1 MLRARRLVTLWQ
13 RQAAGR
19 AVALASSSSSPASAL
34 TPATSSTATRLCLQT
49 PARFLSAQAAP
60 PAAGALAADREAG
73 ELAAALEACRESGD
87 WRAAL
92 KLLDALD
99 QRGRVDARMYEHAV
113 AACARM
119 GKVDVL
125 PGLLQNM
132 QDDGLQP
139 TTASIDFV
147 VQALMAREDWRA
159 LVDNVAHAVEQRV
172 PLSPAAFQAAMEAC
186 GQVAD
191 AQAVLRIMEHIRETD
206 AEHLTTAHYAAA
218 IRAVG
223 MANRVDLAVQLFTS
237 MEEGSAAL
245 EADAEV
251 FTQLIRAQIVNRALP
266 QALRT
271 FATAD
276 RRGVA
281 AELPESIFTATV
293 DALVKQRDHWQAVR
307 LFEHMLALEL
317 RPSAFCLGR
326 AMVAYVR
333 SNKHQ
338 LAWAVW
344 RKLEVAADA
353 PVMAAAAEGSAVPP
367 VGAHNLN
374 TLFKFSKLLNELV
387 SSKNAKL
394 AVTVFEWIQARFD
407 LTEVRAPTV
416 AVAIRAYGRDGQTDK
431 AMQLFEDFVASCAA
445 SRRPLPRAAAVYVA
459 AFNAL
464 SRDAERDPHENTRD
478 AKRVWNLMVENVPV
492 VLPPAYASLAGVFAS
507 SGELDTLE
515 QVLMQAGASTSV
527 DDSSQDDED
536 EVLDGDDDE
545 EEVLADVDIADLDE
559 DVLLANSNDELLFN
573 GVISGFAKARHDQ
586 SDHILTYLQ
595 LMSSRGLTINDSI
608 VRASTDAFVR
618 HARWP
623 LVTQLAGFLDV
634 DKLQNADVCFGDT
647 ISKLLDARAYGAVR
661 HWLKL
666 AHSYGLSPPIRNKM
680 TVLKSLREDVEP
692 LLQPGKPTSKHG
704 TEWRI
709 AYALARETLSF
720 KQLTDAHVDSVAD
733 AVDVCAAAGRS
744 DLVFKLYHQLQGAV
758 DVAEELTMPLRVYK
772 RVVLSLLRERDARD
786 ADQYEQRV
794 RQAEQICGDMLRVHG
809 KQLDSDALSL
819 AISLK
824 ATLGD
829 DDDVRALFETMSVL
843 SLVPNSYAE
852 NAAVSAYSRAGQT
865 QGVLAVWNSYAND
878 PARRDVID
886 KNVLRSLLKSLALA
900 NEDDALERTAR
911 EFATCSVDDVMQGLL
926 SANRVAR
933 AVELADVAQMP
944 DEQYRE
950 LLMRVLSDGNR
961 KAAPCD
967 PLLGAA
973 LVLKR
978 IRAVGIENVR
988 AGDVLRVVKK
998 LLANEQLVEAEQLL
1012 SIYTTSAE
1020 GAALRQ
1026 LKPYHQREVM
1036 ESLLFVY
1043 GEQGRFDKLRALL
1056 ESNPLAFPLTVQHY
1070 EIAMEYG
1077 VESAEAGDVGALT
1090 TLRMFEALRQHFVKP
1105 SGAVYVLALRGC
1117 RKLERLTSTG
1127 ALIVDDC
1134 VEQGFVRLLANELTA
1149 RAELAV
1155 RERSS
1160 ETTTGENEVDAQDLA
1175 DVALLSRRRG
1185 VRLPAKLV
1193 TALGE
1198 LRSELEVD
1206 TRNEVAYL
1214 VEQHKQQ
1221 QARKRRSSRA
1231 RASGE
1236 DGAAEVE
1243 MSAAGTPGA
1252 KWGDL
1257 YLQPV
1262 VKDDQ

>member
-19 AVALASSSSSPASAL
+19 AVALASSSSPPASAL
-34 TPATSSTATRLCLQT
+34 TPATSSSSASKAIRLGLHP

-60 PAAGALAADREAG
+60 PSAGALAAADREAA

-159 LVDNVAHAVEQRV
+159 LVDNVAHAVAQRV

-186 GQVAD
+186 GQVSD
-191 AQAVLRIMEHIRETD
+191 AHAALRIMEHLRETD
-206 AEHLTTAHYAAA
+206 AERLTTAHYAAA

-237 MEEGSAAL
+237 MEEGAAAL
-245 EADAEV
+245 EADADV

-293 DALVKQRDHWQAVR
+293 DALVTRRDHWQAAR

-344 RKLEVAADA
+344 RKLELAADVPVIADGGAA
-353 PVMAAAAEGSAVPP
+353 PPA
-367 VGAHNLN
+367 GAHLN
-374 TLFKFSKLLNELV
+374 TLIKFSKLLNELV

-394 AVTVFEWIQARFD
+394 AVAVFEWIQARFD
-407 LTEVRAPTV
+407 LADVRAPTI

-431 AMQLFEDFVASCAA
+431 AMQLFDDFVASRAA

-478 AKRVWNLMVENVPV
+478 AKRVWNLMVQNVPV

-527 DDSSQDDED
+527 DDSAQDGDED
-536 EVLDGDDDE
+536 ADEDE
-545 EEVLADVDIADLDE
+545 EEVLAEVDISDLDE
-559 DVLLANSNDELLFN
+559 DELIANSNDELLFN
-573 GVISGFAKARHDQ
+573 GVISGFAKARRDQ
-586 SDHILTYLQ
+586 SEHILTYLQ

-623 LVTQLAGFLDV
+623 LATQLAGFLDV

-647 ISKLLDARAYGAVR
+647 ISKLLDARAYGAAR

-666 AHSYGLSPPIRNKM
+666 AHSHGLSPPIRNKM
-680 TVLKSLREDVEP
+680 AVLKSLREDAAP
-692 LLQPGKPTSKHG
+692 LLQPGKPTSKHS

-733 AVDVCAAAGRS
+733 AVDVCAAAGRA
-744 DLVFKLYHQLQGAV
+744 DLVLKLFQQLQGAV
-758 DVAEELTMPLRVYK
+758 AVAEELTVPLRVYK

-829 DDDVRALFETMSVL
+829 DDDVRALFETMSAL
-843 SLVPNSYAE
+843 SLEPNSYAE
-852 NAAVSAYSRAGQT
+852 NAAVSAYSRAGHT
-865 QGVLAVWNSYAND
+865 HGVLAVWNSYASD
-878 PARRDVID
+878 PARRDAID

-900 NEDDALERTAR
+900 EEDEALARTAR
-911 EFATCSVDDVMQGLL
+911 EFARCSVDDVVQALL
-926 SANRVAR
+926 AANRVAR
-933 AVELADVAQMP
+933 AVELVDVAQMP

-950 LLMRVLSDGNR
+950 LLLRVLADGNR

-1077 VESAEAGDVGALT
+1077 VESPEAGDVGALT
-1090 TLRMFEALRQHFVKP
+1090 TLRVFEALRQHFVKP

-1134 VEQGFVRLLANELTA
+1134 VEQGFVRLLATELTA

-1160 ETTTGENEVDAQDLA
+1160 APAAGENEVDAQDLA
-1175 DVALLSRRRG
+1175 DVVLLSRRRG
-1185 VRLPAKLV
+1185 LRLPPRLV

-1198 LRSELEVD
+1198 LCGELEVD

-1214 VEQHKQQ
+1214 VEQLKQQ
-1221 QARKRRSSRA
+1221 QERKRRSSRA
-1231 RASGE
+1231 RASSE
-1236 DGAAEVE
+1236 DGAPEVE
-1243 MSAAGTPGA
+1243 KSAAGSPGA

-1262 VKDDQ
+1262 AKDDQ

>member
-1 MLRARRLVTLWQ
+1 MTVWQ

-19 AVALASSSSSPASAL
+19 AVTVASSSPSPSVLASASSSSALRLPRPQYVRFLTSTAVPPASA
-34 TPATSSTATRLCLQT
+34 
-49 PARFLSAQAAP
+49 SAS
-60 PAAGALAADREAG
+60 AADHEAA
-73 ELAAALEACRESGD
+73 ELSSALEACRESGD
-87 WRAAL
+87 WRNAL

-132 QDDGLQP
+132 QDDGLRP
-139 TTASIDFV
+139 TSASVDFV

-159 LVDNVAHAVEQRV
+159 LVDNVDHAVSQRV

-191 AQAVLRIMEHIRETD
+191 AHAALRIMDHIREIGG
-206 AEHLTTAHYAAA
+206 ESLTTAHYAAA

-223 MANRVDLAVQLFTS
+223 MSNRVDLAVQLFTS
-237 MEEGSAAL
+237 MEEGSSPL

-276 RRGVA
+276 RRGIA
-281 AELPESIFTATV
+281 GELPESIFTATV
-293 DALVKQRDHWQAVR
+293 DALVKRRDHWQAAR

-317 RPSAFCLGR
+317 HPSAFCLGR

-353 PVMAAAAEGSAVPP
+353 PVMANGSHSVPSDGEQAIPP
-367 VGAHNLN
+367 VGAHNIN
-374 TLFKFSKLLNELV
+374 TLFKFAKLLSELV

-394 AVTVFEWIQARFD
+394 AVAVFEWIQDRFD
-407 LTEVRAPTV
+407 MADVRASTV
-416 AVAIRAYGRDGQTDK
+416 AVAIRAYGRDGQTEK
-431 AMQLFEDFVASCAA
+431 AMQLFDDFVASRAA
-445 SRRPLPRAAAVYVA
+445 SRRPLPRAAALYVA

-464 SRDAERDPHENTRD
+464 SRDTERDPLENTRD
-478 AKRVWNLMVENVPV
+478 AKRVWNLMVKNVPV

-515 QVLMQAGASTSV
+515 QVLLQAGASTSV
-527 DDSSQDDED
+527 DDSEQYDEED
-536 EVLDGDDDE
+536 ALGQDDDE
-545 EEVLADVDIADLDE
+545 EEVLADVDIRDLEDDE
-559 DVLLANSNDELLFN
+559 SLSSNSNDELLFN
-573 GVISGFAKARHDQ
+573 GVISGFAKARRDQ

-595 LMSSRGLTINDSI
+595 LMRARGLTINDSI

-623 LVTQLAGFLDV
+623 LATQLAGFLDV

-647 ISKLLDARAYGAVR
+647 ISKLLDAQAYAAAR

-666 AHSYGLSPPIRNKM
+666 AHASGLSPPIRNKM
-680 TVLKSLREDVEP
+680 AVLKSLREDVEAKD
-692 LLQPGKPTSKHG
+692 GKFTSSNSS
-704 TEWRI
+704 EWRI

-720 KQLTDAHVDSVAD
+720 KQLSAAHVDSVAD
-733 AVDVCAAAGRS
+733 AVDVCAVAGRA
-744 DLVFKLYHQLQGAV
+744 DLVLKLYNQLQGAT
-758 DVAEELTMPLRVYK
+758 DAAEELAVPLRVYK
-772 RVVLSLLRERDARD
+772 RVVLALLRERDARD
-786 ADQYEQRV
+786 AEQYEQRV

-809 KQLDSDALSL
+809 KQLDGDALSL

-829 DDDVRALFETMSVL
+829 DDDVRALFETMSAL
-843 SLVPNSYAE
+843 SLAPNSYAE
-852 NAAVSAYSRAGQT
+852 NAAVSAYSRAGLT
-865 QGVLAVWNSYAND
+865 QGVLDIWTSYASD
-878 PARRDVID
+878 PERRDAID

-900 NEDDALERTAR
+900 KEDDALVRTAH
-911 EFATCSVDDVMQGLL
+911 EFATCGMDDVVQALL
-926 SANRVAR
+926 SVNRVAR

-944 DEQYRE
+944 DEQYRD
-950 LLMRVLSDGNR
+950 LLMRVLASGGR
-961 KAAPCD
+961 KAAPSD

-978 IRAVGIENVR
+978 IRAVGIDNVR

-1012 SIYTTSAE
+1012 SIYTTSPEGAE
-1020 GAALRQ
+1020 SAAALRQ
-1026 LKPYHQREVM
+1026 LKPFHQREVM

-1043 GEQGRFDKLRALL
+1043 GEQGRFDKVRGLL

-1077 VESAEAGDVGALT
+1077 VESTESGDGGAVT
-1090 TLRMFEALRQHFVKP
+1090 TLRLFEALRHQFVKP

-1134 VEQGFVRLLANELTA
+1134 VDQGFARLLAQELTT
-1149 RAELAV
+1149 RAESAV

-1160 ETTTGENEVDAQDLA
+1160 DITADEKEVDAQELA
-1175 DVALLSRRRG
+1175 EVALLSRRRG

-1193 TALGE
+1193 SALGE
-1198 LRSELEVD
+1198 LRGELQGD

-1214 VEQHKQQ
+1214 VEQQKQ
-1221 QARKRRSSRA
+1221 RRSSRA
-1231 RASGE
+1231 RGNSEGN
-1236 DGAAEVE
+1236 AEVE
-1243 MSAAGTPGA
+1243 TSEVGTPGS

-1257 YLQPV
+1257 YLQPLA
-1262 VKDDQ
+1262 KDDDHSQ